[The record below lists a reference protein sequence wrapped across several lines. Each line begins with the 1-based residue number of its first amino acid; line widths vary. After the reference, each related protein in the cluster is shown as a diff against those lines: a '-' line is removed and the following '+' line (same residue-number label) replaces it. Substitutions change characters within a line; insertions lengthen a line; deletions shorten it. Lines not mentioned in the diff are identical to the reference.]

1 MNVPASAVL
10 LSYVILGSYMM
21 SPSVITVPG
30 TDWTE
35 PVLVWITVYMDSG
48 GGKSVL
54 CKHIYEIKEAIRS
67 NLGLTM
73 KDPSWVF
80 EDGSFEKMGAMME
93 ENSCRLLGCYDE
105 LSAFLTRIN
114 LYSGKSLSN
123 SHELVVFLQ
132 LYNGHPWRR
141 DTGKTTFNACCN
153 YQLVVSTNTK

>member
-1 MNVPASAVL
+1 MDVPLSAVL

-21 SPSVITVPG
+21 SPSVIKVPQ
-30 TDWTE
+30 TDWVE
-35 PVLVWITVYMDSG
+35 PILVWITVCMDSG
-48 GGKSVL
+48 GGKSIL
-54 CKHIYEIKEAIRS
+54 CKHIYEIMEVIRS
-67 NLGLTM
+67 NLGLTI

-123 SHELVVFLQ
+123 SHELAVLLQ
-132 LYNGHPWRR
+132 LYNGLPWRR
-141 DTGKTTFNACCN
+141 DTG
-153 YQLVVSTNTK
+153 NTLIGCAMAVT